1 MINELIQNIETL
13 QGLMVAYVTN
23 SREDEQPKEYKAL
36 YLKVH
41 FALEKMDYSDPNNYR
56 TLEAFWGFCK
66 MKFSSYA
73 ERRAYIE
80 EIYNDVLIDL
90 CRKLENKP
98 EPKKWNATNELL
110 IDNLEPIRKQWLK
123 AKNFLLSDKPDF
135 ENCIKEATNSIESAL
150 QILLEEPGLT
160 LGKTIKKAD
169 IDSDIKK
176 IISQM
181 YGLVSNK
188 DFVRHGGTENQ
199 DIDFYDAEFFLEFAG
214 ISIKYLKDRIKTPY
228 NNVYKK

>member
-1 MINELIQNIETL
+1 MVKELIQNIEIL

-23 SREDEQPKEYKAL
+23 GRKEEQPKEYKTL
-36 YLKVH
+36 YLKVR

-90 CRKLENKP
+90 HRKLENKP
-98 EPKKWNATNELL
+98 EPKKWGATNELL
-110 IDNLEPIRKQWLK
+110 SDNLEPIRKQWLK
-123 AKNFLLSDKPDF
+123 AKNFLLSNKPDF

-160 LGKTIKKAD
+160 LGKTIKKTD
-169 IDSDIKK
+169 IDNDIKK

-214 ISIKYLKDRIKTPY
+214 ISIKYLKDKIK
-228 NNVYKK
+228 NAI